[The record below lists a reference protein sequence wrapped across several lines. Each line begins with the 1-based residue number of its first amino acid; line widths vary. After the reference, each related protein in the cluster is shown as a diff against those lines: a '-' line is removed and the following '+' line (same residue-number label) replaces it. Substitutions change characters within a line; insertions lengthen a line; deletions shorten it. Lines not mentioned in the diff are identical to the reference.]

1 VVGGPNLTEPYAS
14 ALGQSGPMEQRLR
27 YVSKLVEPLRVAH
40 GRTVELRRHY
50 DSGDTGGLA
59 SKAEAAARLS
69 EGVTLLLDYQD
80 RLSAQD
86 TFGVLV
92 VLQGLD
98 AGKDSTIKHVMSGL
112 NPQGVEVRSFKQP
125 SREELKRD
133 FLWRYQRGLPER
145 SRIGIFNRSHYEEV
159 LVVRVHPELLAAE
172 RIPKPARQGG
182 VWERRYREI
191 NGWEHHLVDNGIRVV
206 KVFLNLSKP
215 EQAKRFLRRIDDP
228 AKNWKFSPSDI
239 NERCY
244 WDQYQKAFDD
254 MLSHTSTE
262 WAPWF
267 VVPADHKWFTRLATA
282 AVLVSALAEID
293 PQYPRVDPEVR
304 REMALARAALL
315 RQIRR

>member
-1 VVGGPNLTEPYAS
+1 
-14 ALGQSGPMEQRLR
+14 M
-27 YVSKLVEPLRVAH
+27 
-40 GRTVELRRHY
+40 
-50 DSGDTGGLA
+50 
-59 SKAEAAARLS
+59 
-69 EGVTLLLDYQD
+69 
-80 RLSAQD
+80 
-86 TFGVLV
+86 
-92 VLQGLD
+92 
-98 AGKDSTIKHVMSGL
+98 
-112 NPQGVEVRSFKQP
+112 
-125 SREELKRD
+125 
-133 FLWRYQRGLPER
+133 
-145 SRIGIFNRSHYEEV
+145 
-159 LVVRVHPELLAAE
+159 
-172 RIPKPARQGG
+172 
-182 VWERRYREI
+182 
-191 NGWEHHLVDNGIRVV
+191 

-254 MLSHTSTE
+254 MLDTSTE

-315 RQIRR
+315 RQIPTLNPRGCGIRPPPKGDGPR